1 MQFSAQGEVMRVTTA
16 PRAEPDGVVL
26 RKGTVIKLAP
36 DPAQQSTSLLRLGAS
51 VAAIRR
57 ETFF

>member
-1 MQFSAQGEVMRVTTA
+1 MRVTTA